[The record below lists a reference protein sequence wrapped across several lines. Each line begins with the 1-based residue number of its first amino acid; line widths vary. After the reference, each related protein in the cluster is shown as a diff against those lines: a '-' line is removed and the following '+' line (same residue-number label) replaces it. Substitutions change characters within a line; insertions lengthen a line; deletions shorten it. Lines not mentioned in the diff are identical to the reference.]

1 MPKYN
6 RKFPFG
12 AKTKMISGC
21 SKRLSSKAA
30 ARSATRRIMSVT
42 FADGRELVSAQCLGR
57 GVTFLTHPPRAAV
70 AALSRRYVEPLSDA
84 RTPLA
89 AFFSILLVI
98 AWLLLS
104 LPAWA
109 HKPSDSYLSLSVHN
123 DRVEGQWDIALRDLD
138 NAIGLDRDGNGQ
150 LTWGEVR
157 EAHGEIGAYALSRL
171 VLSAGTQT
179 CTTQMLEQLIDHHTD
194 GAYSVLRFRS
204 DCGRSIEQLRVDY
217 RLLFDI
223 DAQHKGLLRL
233 TQGGQ
238 TGTAIFSRESA
249 VQGFLVVERSRWAES
264 TQFIHE
270 GIWHIWL
277 GFDHVL
283 FLLALLLP
291 AVLIRTEDRWQAAGD
306 FSSVCWN
313 VVSIVTAFTVAHSL
327 TLSLAALDLVQL
339 PSRLV
344 ESIIAASVV
353 LTGFGN
359 LYPMVTR
366 RRWLV
371 AFGFGLIHGFGFAA
385 VLTDLGLPHDSLLL
399 SLVSFNVGV
408 ELGQL
413 AIVAAFL
420 PLAYLIRR
428 SWSYPRVVLTGGS
441 LAVIAIA
448 LVWFTEW
455 AFDFHLFSAL
465 A

>member
-1 MPKYN
+1 M
-6 RKFPFG
+6 
-12 AKTKMISGC
+12 
-21 SKRLSSKAA
+21 
-30 ARSATRRIMSVT
+30 RRVIT
-42 FADGRELVSAQCLGR
+42 
-57 GVTFLTHPPRAAV
+57 
-70 AALSRRYVEPLSDA
+70 
-84 RTPLA
+84 
-89 AFFSILLVI
+89 ILLC
-98 AWLLLS
+98 LLAV
-104 LPAWA
+104 PAWA
-109 HKPSDSYLSLSVHN
+109 HKPSDSYLSLSIQN
-123 DRVEGQWDIALRDLD
+123 DHIEGQWDIALRDLD
-138 NAIGLDRDGNGQ
+138 TAIGLDVNGDGQ

-157 EAHGEIGAYALSRL
+157 TKHDEIKAYALSRL
-171 VLSAGTQT
+171 ALSSGTHA
-179 CTTQMLEQLIDHHTD
+179 CTTQVQEQLIDHHTD

-204 DCGRSIEQLRVDY
+204 DCGNNIDRLVVDY

-238 TGTAIFSRESA
+238 TNSAIFGRESSSQEFSFA
-249 VQGFLVVERSRWAES
+249 KRSLWAES
-264 TQFIHE
+264 RQFIHE
-270 GIWHIWL
+270 GVWHIWL

-291 AVLIRTEDRWQAAGD
+291 AVLIRTEGRWQAAGS

-327 TLSLAALDLVQL
+327 TLSLAALDVVRL

-344 ESIIAASVV
+344 ESTIAASVV
-353 LTGFGN
+353 LAGLGN
-359 LYPMVTR
+359 LYPTMISK
-366 RRWLV
+366 RWMV

-385 VLTDLGLPHDSLLL
+385 VLTDLGLPHNSLLL

-420 PLAYLIRR
+420 PLAYLIRH
-428 SWSYPRVVLTGGS
+428 SWSYPRLVLTGGS

-448 LVWFTEW
+448 LVWFTER
-455 AFDFHLFSAL
+455 AFDLQLFPV
-465 A
+465 